1 MPTPTPTGTDLQIST
16 DPSFTKIVNTDDGT
30 YRTSQRF
37 EKDALPYGQTLYARV
52 RHKSAETG
60 DSNWSDTVTFNIVVP
75 AQIIGVCMDNS
86 NSSTKGTFY
95 WIDALGNQLSSFD
108 WQSHPCYANISMVTV
123 DDSRAPVTLTRFPL
137 TYVKT
142 AASGPAGS
150 FANGKKC
157 WWISDLPYTGFHPA
171 ACFKRTT
178 SKQDGKYVIS
188 DYCYMGTFLGHQ
200 ESAGGK
206 TVIGSKRGQTVLA
219 SQTKATFKTYITN
232 RNNTSAGITGFRMF
246 DIWDLG
252 LLRTLALVAKANSDT
267 QSQWG
272 DNSAGT
278 SYPKTGST
286 NARMVFKGS
295 HSNPE
300 ISIEDLWR
308 CYWYHADLIT
318 IDSGRVTLT
327 SPMDLSSSLSFGS
340 ASASR
345 YTQPTS
351 SGWIRDVLDCPFTI
365 GDDEHDLMELFLPK
379 TVVSSENQGT
389 FSDYHTTG
397 TNPSL
402 RCGNYFTLSTQS
414 GLLASSFDPE
424 TTPGSHGSGTA
435 CCKRVVMTVSLGSS
449 SYYLISSSIGYT
461 HAIDGYGSV
470 SSDCLSKS
478 DNIYA
483 YAHCRSDPSTTLCPK
498 GWGNYSRFLSFKPGC
513 AGGTYYPNPIPSSNT
528 DPCTGSRVS
537 KN

>member
-16 DPSFTKIVNTDDGT
+16 DASFTKIVNTDDGT

-60 DSNWSDTVTFNIVVP
+60 ESNWSATVTFNIVVP
-75 AQIIGVCMDNS
+75 AQIIGVCIDNS

-108 WQSHPCYANISMVTV
+108 WQSHPCYSNISMVTV
-123 DDSRAPVTLTRFPL
+123 DSDRAPVTLTRFPL

-157 WWISDLPYTGFHPA
+157 WWISNLPYIGFHPA

-178 SKQDGKYVIS
+178 SRQDGKYVIS

-219 SQTKATFKTYITN
+219 SQTKETFKTYITN

-272 DNSAGT
+272 DNSSGI
-278 SYPKTGST
+278 SSPKTGST

-318 IDSGRVTLT
+318 INSGQVTLT

-340 ASASR
+340 ASSGR

-379 TVVSSENQGT
+379 TVVSAENQGT

-397 TNPSL
+397 TNTSIRVGCNHTEVKP
-402 RCGNYFTLSTQS
+402 S
-414 GLLASSFDPE
+414 GLFSVTFDLE
-424 TTPGSHGSGTA
+424 TTPGSLGNGTAYCGRIFFAHTESSNRYSCISTGISTSKYLFGHGSVPSS
-435 CCKRVVMTVSLGSS
+435 CKAFTSTYEEFAPCR
-449 SYYLISSSIGYT
+449 
-461 HAIDGYGSV
+461 IDH
-470 SSDCLSKS
+470 K
-478 DNIYA
+478 
-483 YAHCRSDPSTTLCPK
+483 PTTCPK
-498 GWGNYSRFLSFKPGC
+498 GWGSLFTLKYYEPGC
-513 AGGTYYPNPIPSSNT
+513 KDGTYYSDPIRPSNVSPT
-528 DPCTGSRVS
+528 TGTRLS

>member
-1 MPTPTPTGTDLQIST
+1 MLARLLPLTSGYQGTRFLTSYSGCYPSGCTTLMYTYTVKENYVLMPTPTPTGTDLQIST
-16 DPSFTKIVNTDDGT
+16 DPSFSKIVNTDDGT

-60 DSNWSDTVTFNIVVP
+60 GSNWSATVTFSIVAP
-75 AQIIGVCMDNS
+75 IQIIGVCMDNS

-123 DDSRAPVTLTRFPL
+123 DSSRAPVTLTRFPL

-157 WWISDLPYTGFHPA
+157 WWISDAPYIGFHPA
-171 ACFKRTT
+171 ACFKRST
-178 SKQDGKYVIS
+178 SRQDGKYVIA

-206 TVIGSKRGQTVLA
+206 TCIGSKRGQTVLA

-272 DNSAGT
+272 DNSSGT
-278 SYPKTGST
+278 SYPRTGST

-318 IDSGRVTLT
+318 INSGQVILT

-340 ASASR
+340 VSSSR

-379 TVVSSENQGT
+379 TVVSAENQGT
-389 FSDYHTTG
+389 FSDYHCYTTSYNDTQLFTG
-397 TNPSL
+397 GNHYGYPSGYTTTQGIFYNMKEDQSGGGGAPNPSS
-402 RCGNYFTLSTQS
+402 RLS
-414 GLLASSFDPE
+414 
-424 TTPGSHGSGTA
+424 
-435 CCKRVVMTVSLGSS
+435 M
-449 SYYLISSSIGYT
+449 
-461 HAIDGYGSV
+461 
-470 SSDCLSKS
+470 
-478 DNIYA
+478 N
-483 YAHCRSDPSTTLCPK
+483 
-498 GWGNYSRFLSFKPGC
+498 
-513 AGGTYYPNPIPSSNT
+513 
-528 DPCTGSRVS
+528 
-537 KN
+537 